1 MCWET
6 TIVPS
11 QASHVFIVMQGMG
24 GGGGGRGD
32 TSFYLSLSLLDHL
45 QLCLT
50 LDDGVE
56 IFSANEVCR
65 FLCGETGNE
74 GFYGA
79 DPTHQAL
86 VDYWLGWEASE
97 LKVRVCGK

>member
-1 MCWET
+1 VLQLVLLNLPFSSINFSLEG
-6 TIVPS
+6 
-11 QASHVFIVMQGMG
+11 HL
-24 GGGGGRGD
+24 R
-32 TSFYLSLSLLDHL
+32 LSLA
-45 QLCLT
+45 
-50 LDDGVE
+50 LDDEGTCSLE

-97 LKVRVCGK
+97 LKVSVCKLKTLVVLQSAFITR